1 MGVCFHTLKPDVAH
15 SMYVLSGILGTGTFA
30 LPFVNAAV
38 LDLYS
43 GDGAR
48 ARSYLE
54 VYFEGVGGIGGGRG
68 GRMWDEDAITDG
80 NPCERNAD
88 RVGECVMAINNYA
101 ASLLSSKRYEVAVEV
116 LGRAIEIMNEGEDM
130 VGNMHFNMASAE
142 MEMGQYRSAEESLV
156 KAFRFK
162 VDRGEGERALSFIIR
177 RALMLPKVIGN
188 ENIPELR
195 EEFKK
200 RVEGVEKF
208 VHWQRGEGEALTDE
222 EARTVFGYLPEI
234 EKLPLLTVGDPI
246 VGEGQ

>member
-1 MGVCFHTLKPDVAH
+1 M
-15 SMYVLSGILGTGTFA
+15 
-30 LPFVNAAV
+30 
-38 LDLYS
+38 
-43 GDGAR
+43 
-48 ARSYLE
+48 
-54 VYFEGVGGIGGGRG
+54 
-68 GRMWDEDAITDG
+68 
-80 NPCERNAD
+80 
-88 RVGECVMAINNYA
+88 
-101 ASLLSSKRYEVAVEV
+101 EV

-208 VHWQRGEGEALTDE
+208 VHWQGGEGEALTDE